1 MKPKS
6 CQTLAEIIIIL
17 SFHIC
22 GNNLLTRCSSILH
35 ARIVDGRGAGSFLL
49 IDIKS
54 KLRQLYI
61 TKMGAG
67 INQITPT
74 VRFTDPESA
83 ALII

>member
-22 GNNLLTRCSSILH
+22 GNNLLT
-35 ARIVDGRGAGSFLL
+35 VDGRGAGSFLL